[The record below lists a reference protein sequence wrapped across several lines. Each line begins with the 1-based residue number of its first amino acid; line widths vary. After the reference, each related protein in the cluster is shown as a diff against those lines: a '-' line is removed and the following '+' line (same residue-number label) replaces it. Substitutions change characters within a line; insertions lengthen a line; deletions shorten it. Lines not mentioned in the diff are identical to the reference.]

1 MAIKKTV
8 TNNDIARVIYLYT
21 KDKTGTHLKDSLQNV
36 TKFLVR
42 QRLLSKSK
50 EILELLNKIINK
62 EEGIVSAKVSS
73 VEKLNSKTSE
83 GLIHFLKKRYEAKDV
98 VFEEKLDSG
107 LLGGLRV
114 EVNDEVMDL
123 TMKNKIGQL
132 QEYLKRI

>member
-8 TNNDIARVIYLYT
+8 TNNDIARAIYLYT
-21 KDKTGTHLKDSLQNV
+21 KDKTGTHLKESLQNV
-36 TKFLVR
+36 IKFLVR